1 MHTVQRGRWVSGWG
15 TATHFGQRSKQ
26 DCSAPSRGEV
36 PGRSG
41 WPDPKQQASPA
52 RAFFFLPSTTAN
64 LDGRDTASETPG
76 SGEVLGVEAGLG
88 EGDSGG
94 GAVAELAPVQR
105 HACQLG
111 GGGVHEGEE
120 DLTHAWR
127 VAGGVRGVWA
137 GDDHLPANQT
147 QRGAL
152 SVVRGAV
159 SGRCQVAQSG

>member
-1 MHTVQRGRWVSGWG
+1 MGDSHPL
-15 TATHFGQRSKQ
+15 RSALETGLF
-26 DCSAPSRGEV
+26 SAE
-36 PGRSG
+36 PGRGS
-41 WPDPKQQASPA
+41 WQERVARPKTASFTSTSILLPA
-52 RAFFFLPSTTAN
+52 FHNCESRWQGHGL
-64 LDGRDTASETPG
+64 RDTWIRRSPWRR
-76 SGEVLGVEAGLG
+76 SGT
-88 EGDSGG
+88 GG
-94 GAVAELAPVQR
+94 RRQRRRRRRRTAPVQR